1 MNIKK
6 SKFHKN
12 NSNDNLINNSTDIF
26 TNSNKT
32 INYNDDLNKIYTKN
46 SFSFLNNS
54 QYQKNKIMIEK
65 YLFFD
70 NLLLNNIIT
79 LYPTGSLIE
88 EKKEIIIDN
97 ECNQMYFV
105 KNQKKIESN
114 KIYLLSG
121 CENETNFIYNFRKEK
136 ENENKSVN
144 IQLKKLIKNKH
155 SFDKIEDNIED
166 KKQIIDKNETSKN
179 NFICMESNSCKC
191 ITF

>member
-6 SKFHKN
+6 SKFLKN

-79 LYPTGSLIE
+79 LYPTGSL
-88 EKKEIIIDN
+88 
-97 ECNQMYFV
+97 
-105 KNQKKIESN
+105 S
-114 KIYLLSG
+114 
-121 CENETNFIYNFRKEK
+121 
-136 ENENKSVN
+136 
-144 IQLKKLIKNKH
+144 
-155 SFDKIEDNIED
+155 
-166 KKQIIDKNETSKN
+166 
-179 NFICMESNSCKC
+179 
-191 ITF
+191 